1 MGASVNP
8 ADLII
13 RNLRALHGALEHSV
27 TIQATRLQELMDDLV
42 ARGALTRAEADHL
55 VGQLVTTSRAYSQ
68 ALLQVLDSVTTESRK
83 VLSAPKVLTS
93 PVRAT
98 AGLLVET
105 VRQAPKLVP
114 GRRTPAPAAAP
125 APAPVPSAPSA
136 PAAPSAA
143 AAPDLPDVPDLADL
157 TVAQAKP
164 RLAGLDAA
172 ALRRAHAQEAAGK
185 NRKGVLAEIDRLLA
199 RGPGTG
205 ADTDAGPGA

>member
-27 TIQATRLQELMDDLV
+27 TIQAPRLQELMDDLV

-83 VLSAPKVLTS
+83 VLAAPKVLTS

-105 VRQAPKLVP
+105 VRQAPKLVVP
-114 GRRTPAPAAAP
+114 GRRTPAPAP
-125 APAPVPSAPSA
+125 A
-136 PAAPSAA
+136 PAAPAAA
-143 AAPDLPDVPDLADL
+143 AAPDVPDVPDLADL

-172 ALRRAHAQEAAGK
+172 GLRRARAQEAAGK

-199 RGPGTG
+199 R
-205 ADTDAGPGA
+205 DPGA

>member
-1 MGASVNP
+1 MNP

-68 ALLQVLDSVTTESRK
+68 ALLQVLDSVTAESRK

-98 AGLLVET
+98 AGLLVGT

-114 GRRTPAPAAAP
+114 GRRTTATATATATATPA
-125 APAPVPSAPSA
+125 A
-136 PAAPSAA
+136 PAAPEV
-143 AAPDLPDVPDLADL
+143 PDLPDLADL
-157 TVAQAKP
+157 TVAQVKP
-164 RLAGLDAA
+164 RLAGLDAP
-172 ALRRAHAQEAAGK
+172 ALRRARDQESAGK
-185 NRKGVLAEIDRLLA
+185 NRKGVLAEIDRLL
-199 RGPGTG
+199 GPR
-205 ADTDAGPGA
+205 A

>member
-1 MGASVNP
+1 MNP

-68 ALLQVLDSVTTESRK
+68 ALLQVLDSVTAESRK

-98 AGLLVET
+98 AGLLVGT

-114 GRRTPAPAAAP
+114 GRRTTATATETAAP
-125 APAPVPSAPSA
+125 ATPAAGA
-136 PAAPSAA
+136 PAAPEV
-143 AAPDLPDVPDLADL
+143 PDLPDLADL
-157 TVAQAKP
+157 TVAQVKP
-164 RLAGLDAA
+164 RLAGLDAP
-172 ALRRAHAQEAAGK
+172 ALRRARDQESAGK
-185 NRKGVLAEIDRLLA
+185 NRKGVLAEIDRLL
-199 RGPGTG
+199 GPR
-205 ADTDAGPGA
+205 A

>member
-83 VLSAPKVLTS
+83 VLAAPKVLTS

-105 VRQAPKLVP
+105 VRQAPKLVVP
-114 GRRTPAPAAAP
+114 GRRTPAPAPAPAAP
-125 APAPVPSAPSA
+125 APA
-136 PAAPSAA
+136 AA

-172 ALRRAHAQEAAGK
+172 GLRRARAQEAAGK

-199 RGPGTG
+199 R
-205 ADTDAGPGA
+205 DPGA

>member
-1 MGASVNP
+1 MDVDEHDGSDREAAMGASVNP

-42 ARGALTRAEADHL
+42 ARGALTRTEADHL

-68 ALLQVLDSVTTESRK
+68 ALLQVLDSVTAESRK

-98 AGLLVET
+98 AGLLVGT

-114 GRRTPAPAAAP
+114 GRR
-125 APAPVPSAPSA
+125 A
-136 PAAPSAA
+136 PAAPRPPAA
-143 AAPDLPDVPDLADL
+143 TPPEPTAPEDLPDLPDLRDL
-157 TVAQAKP
+157 TVAQVKP
-164 RLAGLDAA
+164 RLAGLDPAH
-172 ALRRAHAQEAAGK
+172 LRRLRAQEVAGK
-185 NRKGVLAEIDRLLA
+185 NRKGVLAEIDRLL
-199 RGPGTG
+199 
-205 ADTDAGPGA
+205 

>member
-83 VLSAPKVLTS
+83 VLAAPKVLTS

-114 GRRTPAPAAAP
+114 GRRTPAPAA
-125 APAPVPSAPSA
+125 PSA
-136 PAAPSAA
+136 PAAAVAPDV
-143 AAPDLPDVPDLADL
+143 PDLPDLPDLADL

-199 RGPGTG
+199 RDPGAG

>member
-1 MGASVNP
+1 MGTSVNP

-68 ALLQVLDSVTTESRK
+68 ALLQVLDSVTAESRK

-98 AGLLVET
+98 AGLLVGT

-114 GRRTPAPAAAP
+114 GRRTTTSAAP
-125 APAPVPSAPSA
+125 ATPAAGT
-136 PAAPSAA
+136 PAAPEV
-143 AAPDLPDVPDLADL
+143 PDLPDLAGL
-157 TVAQAKP
+157 TVAQVKP
-164 RLAGLDAA
+164 RLAGLDAP
-172 ALRRAHAQEAAGK
+172 ALRRARDQESAGK
-185 NRKGVLAEIDRLLA
+185 NRKGVLAEIDRLL
-199 RGPGTG
+199 GPR
-205 ADTDAGPGA
+205 A